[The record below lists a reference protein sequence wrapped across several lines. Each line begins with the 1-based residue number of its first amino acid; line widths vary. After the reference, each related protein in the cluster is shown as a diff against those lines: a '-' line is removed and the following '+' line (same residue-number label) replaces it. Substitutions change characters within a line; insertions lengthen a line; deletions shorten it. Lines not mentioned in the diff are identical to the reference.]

1 MNLTLKSL
9 PDELGEALKMAAKS
23 SNRSMNREIIERL
36 MRSFDADIS
45 DVNNLG
51 TIPRVNESPDEV
63 ADAWSKLA
71 GKWKST
77 LSVDEEI
84 AALYEARSGGRD
96 LDLSW

>member
-1 MNLTLKSL
+1 MNLTVKSL
-9 PDELGEALKMAAKS
+9 PDELGEALRMAAKS

-45 DVNNLG
+45 HVNNLG

-63 ADAWSKLA
+63 ADAWGKLA

-84 AALYEARSGGRD
+84 AALYETRSAGRD
-96 LDLSW
+96 VDLSW

>member
-1 MNLTLKSL
+1 MNLTVKSL

-23 SNRSMNREIIERL
+23 SNRSMNREIIDRL

-45 DVNNLG
+45 GVNNLG
-51 TIPRVNESPDEV
+51 AIPRVNESPDEV

-84 AALYEARSGGRD
+84 AALYETRSGGRD

>member
-51 TIPRVNESPDEV
+51 TIPRVKESPDEV

-77 LSVDEEI
+77 LSVDEDI

>member
-36 MRSFDADIS
+36 SRSFDADIS
-45 DVNNLG
+45 NVDNLG

-77 LSVDEEI
+77 LSIDEEI
-84 AALYEARSGGRD
+84 AALYETRSAGRD
-96 LDLSW
+96 VDLSW